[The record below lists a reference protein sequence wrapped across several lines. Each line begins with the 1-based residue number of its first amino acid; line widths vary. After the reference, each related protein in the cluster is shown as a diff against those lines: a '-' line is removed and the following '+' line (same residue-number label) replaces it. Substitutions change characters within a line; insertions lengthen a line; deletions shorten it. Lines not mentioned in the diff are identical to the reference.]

1 MWVELLVGSSAAILS
16 GAAGY
21 IIAKRWE
28 KEKFKIYEEQARAKA
43 KIVTYEWGEY
53 LKRTKNGE
61 HMSALLGWTGDNGDP
76 DNFLYVLLSCAAS
89 TGANR
94 ARWCYEP
101 FDKLLKEAKLTTDI
115 AERTRL
121 YEQAQVVF
129 KEQAPWFT
137 IAHSKVFM
145 PMSQRVKDYK
155 IDPFGG
161 HVFYGVDLK

>member
-1 MWVELLVGSSAAILS
+1 
-16 GAAGY
+16 
-21 IIAKRWE
+21 
-28 KEKFKIYEEQARAKA
+28 
-43 KIVTYEWGEY
+43 
-53 LKRTKNGE
+53 
-61 HMSALLGWTGDNGDP
+61 
-76 DNFLYVLLSCAAS
+76 
-89 TGANR
+89 
-94 ARWCYEP
+94 
-101 FDKLLKEAKLTTDI
+101 LLKKAKLTTDI

-145 PMSQRVKDYK
+145 PMSQRVKNYK